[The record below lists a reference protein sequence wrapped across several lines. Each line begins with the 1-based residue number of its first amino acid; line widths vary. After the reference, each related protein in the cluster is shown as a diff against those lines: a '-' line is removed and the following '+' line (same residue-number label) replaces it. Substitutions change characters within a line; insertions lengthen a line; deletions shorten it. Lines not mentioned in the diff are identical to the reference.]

1 MNDFGLRSLLVQGT
15 PSEDNWSL
23 LSRDGR
29 KAEDFYRKRW
39 AHDKVVRSTHGVNC
53 TGSCSWNVYVK
64 DGIITWETQAID
76 YPSNGPT
83 MPEYE
88 PRGCPRGASFS
99 WYIYSPNRVRFPY
112 VRGALLELYREERR
126 RTGDPVE
133 AWAAVVSD
141 PEKKKLYTAQ
151 RGKGGFVRAGWD
163 EAAELVAAAHVH
175 TVKQHG
181 PDRIFGFS
189 PIPAMSMASY
199 SAGTRFLSLI
209 GGACLS
215 FYDWYC
221 DLPPASP
228 QVWGDQTD
236 VPESADWWNAGYLMM
251 WGSNVPMTRTPDA
264 HFMTE
269 ARYRGQ
275 KTVVVSPDYSDH
287 TKFADHWL
295 PANPGTDGALA
306 MAMGHVMLK
315 EFYVDRETP
324 YFSGYAKQF
333 TDLPHLVRL
342 EPAADGDGYVA
353 GRFLRAS
360 DLGAGDAGG
369 VAGES
374 GAGDN
379 GDWKTVL
386 FDAASGEL
394 KVPKGTIGDRWGE
407 AGEGNW
413 NLELDGVDPALT
425 LLGVHDDAVT
435 VSVSVFGGD
444 GPANS
449 TLIRRG
455 VPAKRLDDG
464 TLVATVLDLTL
475 AQYGVGRDGLPGD
488 WPKSYEDDKPFTP
501 AWQQLHTGV
510 PAADVIKVAREFAR
524 NAERTQGRSMIV
536 MGAGTNHWY
545 HGDTIYRAMLN
556 LVLLAGCQG
565 KNGGGWAHYVGQ
577 EKVRPIAGFSQV
589 AFALDW
595 ARPPRHQAATS
606 FFYMNTSQFRYDPL
620 DAGAFRAANGPGS
633 LEGHHVADC
642 VSQAVRMGWTPAY
655 PSLNRN
661 PLDLADEAEAAGVTP
676 AEHIVGKL
684 KDGGLGFAWDD
695 PDDPGNFPRV
705 LTVWRANLIAGSAKG
720 HEYFLKNLL
729 GVTTAAVRNEESAP
743 ENRPKD
749 VAWHEQAP
757 DGKLDLLTTL
767 DFRMNGTGLHSDIV
781 LPTATWYEKHDISST
796 DMHPFVHPFNP
807 AISPPW
813 EARTD
818 WDIFKTIAHRFSRMA
833 ETHLGTRTDVVMVP
847 LQHDTPDEI
856 AQPFGEVRDWKAGE
870 CEAVPGVTMPKFIPV
885 ARDYPKVFEQMVSL
899 GPLAKNLGLQWKGV
913 SWNVEQQVGELA
925 RANGAVEGPE
935 GPTPSFERAAQ
946 LCEGMLYLSGTTN
959 GHLAVQGWETL
970 GKRVGRDLTSI
981 SADREDELI
990 TFDEI
995 QHQPRKVIASA
1006 EWSGLEGR
1014 DRRYSPFTANIDHL
1028 IPFRTLTGRQHFY
1041 LDHEWMR
1048 DYGEGLATYRPP
1060 VDLHAYVK
1068 DPQLREPG
1076 RPEVV
1081 LRFITP
1087 HSKWSI
1093 HSTYQDN
1100 LTMLTLSR
1108 GGPVLWINHEDA
1120 ESIGVADNDW
1130 IELFNR
1136 NGVVACRAAVSHR
1149 IQKGMS
1155 LMYHV
1160 QDRHV
1165 NVPKTELTGTRGGIH
1180 NSLTRINV
1188 KPTHLIGGYAQLS
1201 YGFNYYGPTGNQRD
1215 ELIVVRRRVEE
1226 VTY

>member
-1 MNDFGLRSLLVQGT
+1 MSDFGLSKLLHQGAA
-15 PSEDNWSL
+15 SADGWSM

-29 KAEDFYRKRW
+29 KAEDFYRGRW

-53 TGSCSWNVYVK
+53 TGSCSWNVFVK
-64 DGIITWETQAID
+64 DGIITWETQATD
-76 YPSNGPT
+76 YPSNGPD

-99 WYIYSPNRVRFPY
+99 WYIYSPNRVRHPY
-112 VRGALLELYREERR
+112 VRGALLELFRIERE

-133 AWAAVVSD
+133 AWAAIVSD
-141 PEKKKLYTAQ
+141 PEKKRLYTEQ
-151 RGKGGFVRAGWD
+151 RGKGGFVRASWD

-175 TVKQHG
+175 TIREQG

-189 PIPAMSMASY
+189 PIPAMSMGSY

-295 PANPGTDGALA
+295 PVNPGTDGALA

-315 EFYVDRETP
+315 EFFVDRKVP
-324 YFSGYAKQF
+324 YFQGYAKQF
-333 TDLPHLVRL
+333 TDLCHLVRL
-342 EPAADGDGYVA
+342 DPADGESYTA

-360 DLGAGDAGG
+360 DIGEGG
-369 VAGES
+369 EHAE
-374 GAGDN
+374 
-379 GDWKTVL
+379 WQTVL
-386 FDAASGEL
+386 VDDATGEL
-394 KVPKGTIGDRWGE
+394 TVPAGTIGDRWGDD
-407 AGEGNW
+407 GVGKW
-413 NLELDGVDPALT
+413 NLELGDTDPALT
-425 LLGVHDDAVT
+425 LHGRGDEAVEVT
-435 VSVSVFGGD
+435 VSVFGGD
-444 GPANS
+444 GPRDAAVVS
-449 TLIRRG
+449 RG
-455 VPAKRLDDG
+455 VPAKRLADG
-464 TLVATVLDLTL
+464 TLVTTVFDLLL
-475 AQYGVGRDGLPGD
+475 AQYGVGRDGLPGE
-488 WPKSYEDDKPFTP
+488 WPASFEDDQPFTP
-501 AWQQLHTGV
+501 AWQELHTGL
-510 PAADVIKVAREFAR
+510 PAADVIRVAREFAR
-524 NAERTQGRSMIV
+524 NAERTKGRSMIV

-556 LVLLAGCQG
+556 LLLLTGCQG
-565 KNGGGWAHYVGQ
+565 VNGGGWAHYVGQ

-595 ARPPRHQAATS
+595 SRPPRHQAATS
-606 FFYMNTSQFRYDPL
+606 FFYMNTSQFRYDSW
-620 DAGAFRAANGPGS
+620 DAGVFRSPTGNGV
-633 LEGHHVADC
+633 LEGKHVADC
-642 VSQAVRMGWTPAY
+642 VSQAVRLGWTPAY
-655 PSLNRN
+655 PSLSRN
-661 PLDLADEAEAAGVTP
+661 PLQIADEAAAAGVTP
-676 AEHIVGKL
+676 GEYVVSQL
-684 KDGGLGFAWDD
+684 KSGELGFAWDD
-695 PDDPGNFPRV
+695 PDDPKNFPRL

-720 HEYFLKNLL
+720 HEYFLHHLL
-729 GVTTAAVRNEESAP
+729 GVNTAAVRNEETPA
-743 ENRPKD
+743 EQRPKD
-749 VAWHEQAP
+749 VVWHDDAP
-757 DGKLDLLTTL
+757 VGKLDLLTTL
-767 DFRMNGTGLHSDIV
+767 DFRMNGTCLHSDVV
-781 LPTATWYEKHDISST
+781 LPAATWYEKHDISST

-807 AISPPW
+807 AINPPW
-813 EARTD
+813 EARSD
-818 WDIFKTIAHRFSRMA
+818 WDTFKTIAHRFSQMA
-833 ETHLGTRTDVVMVP
+833 ATHLGTRTDVVMAP

-856 AQPFGEVRDWKAGE
+856 AQPLGEVRDWKHGE
-870 CEAVPGVTMPKFIPV
+870 CEMKPGVTMPKFIPV
-885 ARDYPKVFEQMVSL
+885 VRDYPRVFEQMTSL
-899 GPLAKNLGLQWKGV
+899 GPLAGKLGLQWKGV
-913 SWNVEQQVGELA
+913 SWDVEQQVDELA
-925 RANGAVEGPE
+925 RANGAVNGGN
-935 GPTPSFERAAQ
+935 GPTPSLERADQ
-946 LCEGMLYLSGTTN
+946 VCEAILRLSGTTN
-959 GHLAVQGWETL
+959 GHLAVQGWQTL
-970 GKRVGRDLTSI
+970 GKRVGRDLSG
-981 SADREDELI
+981 AAGDREDELI
-990 TFDEI
+990 TFEEI

-1014 DRRYSPFTANIDHL
+1014 DRRYSPFTANVDLL
-1028 IPFRTLTGRQHFY
+1028 IPWRTLTGRQHFY
-1041 LDHEWMR
+1041 LDHEWML
-1048 DYGEGLATYRPP
+1048 DYGEAMATYRPP
-1060 VDLHAYVK
+1060 VDLHAYIA
-1068 DPQLREPG
+1068 DPQLREAG

-1081 LRFITP
+1081 LRFLTP

-1100 LTMLTLSR
+1100 LIMLTLSR
-1108 GGPVLWINHEDA
+1108 GGPVLWMAPEDA
-1120 ESIGVADNDW
+1120 ESIGAADNEW

-1149 IQKGMS
+1149 IPKGTS

-1160 QDRHV
+1160 QDRHI
-1165 NVPKTELTGTRGGIH
+1165 NVPKTEITGTRGGIH
-1180 NSLTRINV
+1180 NSLTRINL

-1201 YGFNYYGPTGNQRD
+1201 YAFNYYGPTGNQRD